1 MTHRTLG
8 TLLMAWT
15 LPIMT
20 APMMLASAVEENVVK
35 AKALYESAVFD
46 EALALLANTTSPDG
60 YQYRALCLLALGR
73 AVDAEKE
80 LAALVTASPT
90 FVVPDEDMPPQ
101 FVALFDKAKLKIV
114 PALARQLFE
123 QARQNFQSKSYQQA
137 LERFERVSA
146 LASDRS
152 VSEAEGMKDL
162 ALLASAFVDLARS
175 SIASPTPVP
184 PVPPSESAPVVRA
197 ASPPAGNAAES
208 AANKAPAVTSPP
220 AATRQEPIV
229 RRAEGAVGA
238 ADRAPAPATA
248 RAPFPAAEERS
259 GIQATLDMYAGGYS
273 KLDAAA
279 IKRVY
284 PGIDEERLQRG
295 FGVYRSQQ
303 VQVRVEQ
310 VQMTGP
316 TTADVTTLQ
325 TTTASMQVGGTHRDT
340 RRIMFRLERRDGSWI
355 ILEHR

>member
-8 TLLMAWT
+8 TLLMAWA
-15 LPIMT
+15 LAIMT
-20 APMMLASAVEENVVK
+20 APILLAAEIEESVLK
-35 AKALYESAVFD
+35 AKALYESAAFD
-46 EALALLANTTSPDG
+46 EALAMLANTTSPDG
-60 YQYRALCLLALGR
+60 YQYRALCQLALGR
-73 AVDAEKE
+73 VADAERE
-80 LAALVTASPT
+80 LAALVTVSPA
-90 FVVPDEDMPPQ
+90 FVAPDEDMPPQ
-101 FVALFDKAKLKIV
+101 FVALLANAKRKIV
-114 PALARQLFE
+114 PALVRQLFE
-123 QARQNFQSKSYQQA
+123 QARQNFQNKSYQQA
-137 LERFERVSA
+137 QEGFERVSA
-146 LASDRS
+146 LASDRALS
-152 VSEAEGMKDL
+152 DAEGMKDL
-162 ALLASAFVDLARS
+162 ALAASAFVDIARS
-175 SIASPTPVP
+175 SIASPTPAP
-184 PVPPSESAPVVRA
+184 PVPPSEAAPVVRA

-208 AANKAPAVTSPP
+208 ATDKAPAVTSPP
-220 AATRQEPIV
+220 VATRQEPIV
-229 RRAEGAVGA
+229 RRTEGAVA
-238 ADRAPAPATA
+238 TADRAPAPATA
-248 RAPFPAAEERS
+248 AASFSAAEERS